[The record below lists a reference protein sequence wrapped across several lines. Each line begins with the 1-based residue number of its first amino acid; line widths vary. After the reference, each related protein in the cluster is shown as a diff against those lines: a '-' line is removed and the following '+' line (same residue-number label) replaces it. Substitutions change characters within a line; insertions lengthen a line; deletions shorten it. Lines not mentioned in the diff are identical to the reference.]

1 MINVYEGSEVVEE
14 MLSVLKEK
22 GAKATFFV
30 GGCWADDNGELLL
43 KILEDGH
50 ELGSHGYFHRD
61 HAKLNESQNR
71 EEMTATD
78 NLIRR
83 LTGYDVKLFAP
94 PSGSY
99 SATTLKVAESM
110 GYKTIMWSKDTIDWR
125 DKDIKTI
132 INRATKNVCGGD
144 MILMH
149 PKKHTLEALPKILDY
164 YEKGGLTAVTVSECI
179 ENGAG

>member
-1 MINVYEGSEVVEE
+1 MKKIEKRIVNSVSAVILCIIAVAITAVCFLKGDVALKTDGKSYAPYYNGNRNSRKVAIMINVYEGSDVVKE
-14 MLSVLKEK
+14 MLAVLKDK

-110 GYKTIMWSKDTIDWR
+110 GYKTIMWSKDT
-125 DKDIKTI
+125 
-132 INRATKNVCGGD
+132 NR
-144 MILMH
+144 
-149 PKKHTLEALPKILDY
+149 
-164 YEKGGLTAVTVSECI
+164 
-179 ENGAG
+179 

>member
-94 PSGSY
+94 P
-99 SATTLKVAESM
+99 
-110 GYKTIMWSKDTIDWR
+110 DR
-125 DKDIKTI
+125 
-132 INRATKNVCGGD
+132 
-144 MILMH
+144 
-149 PKKHTLEALPKILDY
+149 
-164 YEKGGLTAVTVSECI
+164 
-179 ENGAG
+179 